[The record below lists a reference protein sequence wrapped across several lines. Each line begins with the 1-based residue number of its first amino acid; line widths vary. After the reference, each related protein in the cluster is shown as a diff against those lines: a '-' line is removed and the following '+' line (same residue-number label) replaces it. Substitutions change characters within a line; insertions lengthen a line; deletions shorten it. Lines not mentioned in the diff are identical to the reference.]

1 MLKSTYFRG
10 VEKLTLTTKELPKI
24 CILAGPTAVG
34 KTDISLALA
43 RNLCGEIISADSA
56 QVYRHMNIGTAKLKE
71 EEMQGIRHYMIDEV
85 NPDEDFSVANFRDKA
100 ELYIR
105 DINERGKLPII
116 TGGTGLYIN
125 SLLDNLDF
133 TKSISDEEFRKE
145 MQEVADRK
153 GSEYVHAMLEA
164 VDPASFARLH
174 PNDLRRAIRAL
185 EVYKSTGKPISYF
198 QEESKKQPPRYQ
210 YAYITLTM
218 DREKLYGRIEQR
230 VDKMMA
236 EGLVEEVEGLLGM
249 GYGREL
255 TSMQALGYKE
265 IVNYLQ
271 GDISREEAIRILK
284 RDTRHYAKRQLT
296 WFRRDSRIYWLDTD
310 SFYKKETL
318 VENIIRYI
326 AGKIVMI

>member
-1 MLKSTYFRG
+1 MTLK
-10 VEKLTLTTKELPKI
+10 TKELPKI

-56 QVYRHMNIGTAKLKE
+56 QVYRHMNIGTAKLTVD
-71 EEMQGIRHYMIDEV
+71 EMQGIRHYMIDEV
-85 NPDEDFSVANFRDKA
+85 NPDEEFNVAHFRDRA
-100 ELYIR
+100 EVYIR

-145 MQEVADRK
+145 MQEIADSK
-153 GSEYVHAMLEA
+153 GSEYVHAMLETI
-164 VDPASFARLH
+164 DPPSYNKLH
-174 PNDLRRAIRAL
+174 PNDVRRAIRAL
-185 EVYKSTGKPISYF
+185 EVYKFTGRPISYF
-198 QEESKKQPPRYQ
+198 QEESKKQPPRFDFVYV
-210 YAYITLTM
+210 TLTM
-218 DREKLYGRIEQR
+218 DREKLYNRIEQR

-236 EGLVEEVEGLLGM
+236 EGLVEEVEGLLEM
-249 GYGREL
+249 GYQREL

-265 IVNYLQ
+265 IANYLN
-271 GDISREEAIRILK
+271 GTISKEEAVRVLK

-296 WFRRDSRIYWLDTD
+296 WFRRDSRIFWVDVD
-310 SFYKKETL
+310 SFHKREIL
-318 VENIIRYI
+318 LENIIRYI
-326 AGKIVMI
+326 AGKISLV